1 MKNKALFIDRDGVI
15 NIDRV
20 HVSAKENFEFT
31 RGIFDIC
38 RKYSEAGYLII
49 IITNQAGIAKG
60 LYDENTFSVLMDWV
74 IEEFRKRGVVI
85 SRVYHCPHHPDFT
98 GPCNCRK
105 PGPGML
111 LRAEQEFSLDMSSCI
126 LIGDKETDIEA
137 GRRAG
142 INEDNMLLLGC
153 QPAEY
158 TGRWPGIL

>member
-60 LYDENTFSVLMDWV
+60 LYDENTFTVLMDWV

-85 SRVYHCPHHPDFT
+85 SRVT
-98 GPCNCRK
+98 TVRI
-105 PGPGML
+105 
-111 LRAEQEFSLDMSSCI
+111 I
-126 LIGDKETDIEA
+126 LILQGPVIAVNPDRECCSGLSRSSRST
-137 GRRAG
+137 
-142 INEDNMLLLGC
+142 
-153 QPAEY
+153 
-158 TGRWPGIL
+158 

>member
-20 HVSAKENFEFT
+20 HVSTKENFKFT

-60 LYDENTFSVLMDWV
+60 LYDENTFTVLMDWV
-74 IEEFRKRGVVI
+74 LEEFSKRGVVI

-111 LRAEQEFSLDMSSCI
+111 LLAEQEFSLDMSSCI

-142 INEDNMLLLGC
+142 INEDNMLLLEC

-158 TGRWPGIL
+158 TGKWPGIL

>member
-20 HVSAKENFEFT
+20 HVSTKENFEFT
-31 RGIFDIC
+31 QGIFDIC

-60 LYDENTFSVLMDWV
+60 LYDENTFTVLMDWV
-74 IEEFRKRGVVI
+74 LEEFSIRGVVI

-111 LRAEQEFSLDMSSCI
+111 HRAEQEFSLDMSSCI

-142 INEDNMLLLGC
+142 INEDNMLLLVC

-158 TGRWPGIL
+158 TGKWPGIL